1 MQVDSTKA
9 ASDDLNTSTN
19 AERAY
24 DVGSF
29 MVKATAGVLA
39 PVGGG
44 VLAAAFDLIVT
55 DPAIRRRDKFLT
67 DVNERLT
74 EMEQSGVIRAKDL
87 EDSEEISSLLLKA
100 VQTATRSSGE
110 QKLEALKEIVV
121 KGITAKEAASAS
133 QAQVMLAL
141 VDRITEYHIIALNWR
156 SAPRRQY
163 SLGQI
168 RDNIPEGA
176 RQSLHYGQP
185 VFTDKQ
191 SLQEPVIVYQY
202 GVSDFVL
209 YVERA
214 SKTAFDVAEADLIAL
229 GLTKPIYQMEEY
241 LEGRKRGK
249 RQTNTI
255 IGAEISE
262 LGKHLLRYV
271 GLMQEEQKRIRHV
284 VGTMPVK

>member
-1 MQVDSTKA
+1 MQADSTKA
-9 ASDDLNTSTN
+9 ASDDLNASTN

-100 VQTATRSSGE
+100 VQTATRSSGK

-163 SLGQI
+163 SPGQI

-185 VFTDKQ
+185 VFVRTWWKRLTL
-191 SLQEPVIVYQY
+191 SLFGSSEILLDNAHARCM
-202 GVSDFVL
+202 DFYKPL
-209 YVERA
+209 FIIR
-214 SKTAFDVAEADLIAL
+214 FRIWQNLDVAP
-229 GLTKPIYQMEEY
+229 G
-241 LEGRKRGK
+241 
-249 RQTNTI
+249 I
-255 IGAEISE
+255 IIFQRPFNARS
-262 LGKHLLRYV
+262 
-271 GLMQEEQKRIRHV
+271 
-284 VGTMPVK
+284 